1 MSRLNPYSKR
11 ADDLIK
17 LSVDNSLTEKQVKID
32 YLTFTFKAA
41 DLRHCQRAG
50 SVKVKVIK
58 DFEVEAAEREYVYV
72 NDCMWPK
79 MPKIKPHVATGS
91 QEDAMKA
98 LDKYRELEAEIKS
111 QFYEDTLNVF
121 VDFVLGFRLSKSKG
135 VGFNGYT
142 QSHDIYT
149 KCGSKAGF
157 LAIGGQ
163 ADTVHFQISGQGCK
177 HLFEYTTPFK
187 LHHWLNTVIGLGVL
201 NRIDLA
207 RDCYDNN
214 FNCDYA
220 VKCYE
225 DTKGQAFRTGAGGR
239 CPLKDPDNK
248 SYYDADG
255 KEVFIQEMFRV
266 GMRSSAVSWRIYNK
280 KLEQGIKDDNL
291 TWYRSEVELKK
302 WSVDTLLY
310 PDAAFAGICEFSAS
324 MTNVVGVRTKLMTKA
339 KNVALDVASRV
350 KWVRHFCGKAL
361 GDILDF
367 TDGDVYRALG
377 LILPDDSGG
386 KLGIP
391 PTYKDLIKFNFVEET

>member
-1 MSRLNPYSKR
+1 MTRLNPYSKS
-11 ADDLIK
+11 ADSLIK
-17 LSVDNSLTEKQVKID
+17 LSVDNALTEKQVKVD
-32 YLTFTFKAA
+32 YLSFTFKCA

-50 SVKVKVIK
+50 SLKVKIVK
-58 DFEVEAAEREYVYV
+58 DLTVEEAKREYIFV
-72 NDCMWPK
+72 DDSKWPK

-91 QEDAMKA
+91 HEDAMKA
-98 LDKYRELEAEIKS
+98 LDKYREQESKIKS
-111 QFYEDTLNVF
+111 QFYEETLNVF

-135 VGFNGYT
+135 KGFNGYT

-149 KCGSKAGF
+149 QCGSNIGF

-163 ADTVHFQISGQGCK
+163 ADTVHFQISGKGCK
-177 HLFEYTTPFK
+177 HLFEYTTSFK
-187 LHHWLNTVIGLGVL
+187 LHHWLNTVLGIDAL
-201 NRIDLA
+201 SRIDLA
-207 RDCYDNN
+207 RDCYDGN
-214 FNCDYA
+214 FDCDYA

-225 DTKGQAFRTGAGGR
+225 DTKGKAFRTGSGGQ
-239 CPLKDPDNK
+239 CPSEKPDNESHYNAAGDK
-248 SYYDADG
+248 
-255 KEVFIQEMFRV
+255 VFTQEMHRV
-266 GMRSSAVSWRIYNK
+266 GRRSSPVSWRIYNK
-280 KLEQGIKDDNL
+280 KLEQGLTDDNL
-291 TWYRSEVELKK
+291 IWYRTEVELKK

-339 KNVALDVASRV
+339 KDVALDVASRV
-350 KWVRHFCGKAL
+350 KWFRHSCGKAL

-391 PTYKDLIKFNFVEET
+391 PTYKDLINFNFVEET